1 MDLDR
6 FAVGDDG
13 GAAIRKEFDLGG
25 APVLGCVARLAPR
38 RGHELLIRGFRLV
51 LAEYP
56 GARLLLVGKGEAR
69 GRLEAL
75 VAELGLARE
84 VLFTGYRDVDL
95 PGVLQALDGFALMGA
110 GSDESCRAALE
121 AMAAGRAVIGRRV
134 GALPETVL
142 HGVTGLLVD
151 DERPESVAAALR
163 AVIAEPERALAMG
176 RGGAGAGADAL
187 RLRRTRGAHGGGLRG
202 RDPDAGAARVTIRH
216 IVSCRG
222 WSSDAYWAARAVVEL
237 ERAGHDVT
245 LVCKKSSQARV
256 IRRAKEAGIGRLET
270 LHLSSGVSP
279 VTDVL
284 DLSRLVL
291 WLPETQVFHVH
302 RGKEHW
308 LAALANR
315 MSNPR
320 RAIVRTRHIVQP
332 VRPHALNRWLYG
344 SATDLVVTVTDA
356 IRRQLVASGLA
367 PEDRVVALPGGVDL
381 DRYGPDV
388 APAHGLDARALL
400 KVAPDVPL
408 IGLVGGFRVMKGHET
423 VVAAT
428 ARLAAAGLPFHLVF
442 IGQGP
447 FTERVRG
454 LVQAAGLADRVSL
467 MGFVDDLPAMM
478 AALDVALYAALES
491 DGMSRV
497 LWEYLASAV
506 PVVATR
512 VGVVP
517 EVLEDDVTALLVPAG
532 EPVPLAAAIERLL
545 RDAPLRRRLGAAGAH
560 LVRERFSGARLA
572 ERLTALYLSLAVDS
586 ASR

>member
-1 MDLDR
+1 
-6 FAVGDDG
+6 
-13 GAAIRKEFDLGG
+13 
-25 APVLGCVARLAPR
+25 
-38 RGHELLIRGFRLV
+38 
-51 LAEYP
+51 
-56 GARLLLVGKGEAR
+56 
-69 GRLEAL
+69 
-75 VAELGLARE
+75 
-84 VLFTGYRDVDL
+84 
-95 PGVLQALDGFALMGA
+95 
-110 GSDESCRAALE
+110 
-121 AMAAGRAVIGRRV
+121 
-134 GALPETVL
+134 
-142 HGVTGLLVD
+142 
-151 DERPESVAAALR
+151 
-163 AVIAEPERALAMG
+163 
-176 RGGAGAGADAL
+176 
-187 RLRRTRGAHGGGLRG
+187 
-202 RDPDAGAARVTIRH
+202 VTIRH

-237 ERAGHDVT
+237 DRAGHDVT
-245 LVCKKSSQARV
+245 LVCKRSSQACV
-256 IRRAKEAGIGRLET
+256 MRRAKEAGIERLET

-279 VTDVL
+279 IMDGL
-284 DLSRLVL
+284 DLRQLVA
-291 WLPETQVFHVH
+291 WLPETPVLHVH

-315 MSNPR
+315 TSTPR

-356 IRRQLVASGLA
+356 IRRQLLASGLA
-367 PEDRVVALPGGVDL
+367 ADDRVVALPGGVDAE
-381 DRYGPDV
+381 RYRPD
-388 APAHGLDARALL
+388 APPAHGLDPRGLL
-400 KVAPDVPL
+400 KVPPDVPL

-423 VVAAT
+423 VVAAV

-447 FTERVRG
+447 FVERVRG

-467 MGFVDDLPAMM
+467 VGFVDDLPVMM

-517 EVLEDDVTALLVPAG
+517 EVLEDGATALLVPAG

-545 RDAPLRRRLGAAGAH
+545 RDAPLRKRLGAAGAD
-560 LVRERFSGARLA
+560 LVHERFSGARLA
-572 ERLTALYLSLAVDS
+572 ERLTALYHSLAGGS
-586 ASR
+586 PQPSR

>member
-1 MDLDR
+1 MN
-6 FAVGDDG
+6 
-13 GAAIRKEFDLGG
+13 
-25 APVLGCVARLAPR
+25 
-38 RGHELLIRGFRLV
+38 
-51 LAEYP
+51 
-56 GARLLLVGKGEAR
+56 
-69 GRLEAL
+69 
-75 VAELGLARE
+75 
-84 VLFTGYRDVDL
+84 
-95 PGVLQALDGFALMGA
+95 
-110 GSDESCRAALE
+110 
-121 AMAAGRAVIGRRV
+121 
-134 GALPETVL
+134 
-142 HGVTGLLVD
+142 
-151 DERPESVAAALR
+151 
-163 AVIAEPERALAMG
+163 
-176 RGGAGAGADAL
+176 
-187 RLRRTRGAHGGGLRG
+187 
-202 RDPDAGAARVTIRH
+202 IRH

-256 IRRAKEAGIGRLET
+256 MRRAKEAGIERIET

-279 VTDVL
+279 IMDVR
-284 DLSRLVL
+284 DLRQLVA
-291 WLPETQVFHVH
+291 WLPETQVLHVH

-315 MSNPR
+315 MSKNPR
-320 RAIVRTRHIVQP
+320 KALVRTRHIVQP
-332 VRPHALNRWLYG
+332 IRPHALNRWLYG

-356 IRRQLVASGLA
+356 IRRQLLASGLSA
-367 PEDRVVALPGGVDL
+367 DDRVVALPGGVDAEL
-381 DRYGPDV
+381 YRPD
-388 APAHGLDARALL
+388 APAAHGLDPRGVL
-400 KVAPDVPL
+400 KVPPDVPL

-423 VVAAT
+423 AVAAA

-447 FTERVRG
+447 FAERVRD

-467 MGFVDDLPAMM
+467 VGFVDDLPVTM

-517 EVLEDDVTALLVPAG
+517 EVLEDGATALLVPAG

-545 RDAPLRRRLGAAGAH
+545 RDAPLRQRLGAAGAD
-560 LVRERFSGARLA
+560 LVRTRFSGARLA
-572 ERLTALYLSLAVDS
+572 ERLTALYRSLAVSS
-586 ASR
+586 AQPSR